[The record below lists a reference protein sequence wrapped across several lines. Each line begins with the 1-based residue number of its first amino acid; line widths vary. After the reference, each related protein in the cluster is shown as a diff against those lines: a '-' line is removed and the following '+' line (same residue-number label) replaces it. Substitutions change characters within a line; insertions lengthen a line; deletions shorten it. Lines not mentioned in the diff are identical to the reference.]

1 MHVVIFLQRLIW
13 FRGWDACLTYALE
26 NIPVAI
32 IYVSFLPEFQL
43 PVPSFMD
50 AGREGRGCKLMIS
63 MAVRLKVVCGGGVD
77 CRIKAPETDLS
88 PFLPAGTTVVSLLH
102 FVWQI
107 MSPASWWKISKLAAT
122 ALLKFI
128 INCRRS
134 VTCEHHHTEETTI
147 AEKSL
152 NSNLSFKPATAKPK
166 PMNTG
171 KSSSKRACKGGQ
183 R

>member
-1 MHVVIFLQRLIW
+1 MCLFFQSSNFPCHHLWMQVEKEEDANSWSQWL
-13 FRGWDACLTYALE
+13 WD
-26 NIPVAI
+26 
-32 IYVSFLPEFQL
+32 
-43 PVPSFMD
+43 
-50 AGREGRGCKLMIS
+50 
-63 MAVRLKVVCGGGVD
+63 RLKVVCGGGVD

-88 PFLPAGTTVVSLLH
+88 PFLPAGTTVVSLLQ

-107 MSPASWWKISKLAAT
+107 MSPASWWKISKVAAT

-134 VTCEHHHTEETTI
+134 VTCEHHHTEETTV

>member
-50 AGREGRGCKLMIS
+50 AGREGRGCKGMIS

-88 PFLPAGTTVVSLLH
+88 PFLPAGTIVVSSLH

-128 INCRRS
+128 INYRRS
-134 VTCEHHHTEETTI
+134 VTCEHHHTEETTV